1 MDKDTDA
8 YRHDHAF
15 LGEHHDRNARKTWAV
30 VALCTVMMVVEVVW
44 GWMFHSMALLAD
56 GVHMAT
62 HTGAMLIAAAAYM
75 LARKRQSDPRF
86 SFGAGK
92 FGDLAAF
99 TSAIILISTSL
110 AVGVESIVR
119 LFKPEPIGFDE
130 AIPVAVLGLLVN
142 LVSAW
147 LLNDHDHGHS
157 HGHDHGPAH
166 HAAHDHDH
174 DHDHHDHDH
183 HEHQHH
189 GHHDLNL
196 RAAYVHVASDAAV
209 SLLAIVGLL
218 AGRQFGWV
226 WLDPVMGLVGSF
238 VIAKWA
244 WSLIQAA
251 GGILLDVNPD
261 PRLQAR
267 IVERLQRDGDRIC
280 DLHLWRL
287 GPGHNAVI
295 VKILTSSG
303 NLPSVYHH
311 RLEGLATLSHVT
323 IEVERL

>member
-1 MDKDTDA
+1 MSLDNDIDA

-15 LGEHHDRNARKTWAV
+15 LGEHHDRNARKTRAV
-30 VALCTVMMVVEVVW
+30 VALCTVMMVVEVVA
-44 GWMFHSMALLAD
+44 GWLFHSMALLAD

-62 HTGAMLIAAAAYM
+62 HAGAMLIAAAAYM
-75 LARKRQSDPRF
+75 LARRRQTDPRF

-92 FGDLAAF
+92 CGDLAAF
-99 TSAIILISTSL
+99 TSAIILISTSV
-110 AVGVESIVR
+110 AVGVESIAR

-130 AIPVAVLGLLVN
+130 AIPVAVLGLAVN

-147 LLNDHDHGHS
+147 LLNDHDHGH
-157 HGHDHGPAH
+157 AH
-166 HAAHDHDH
+166 EAV
-174 DHDHHDHDH
+174 DHHSDDQHDIDH
-183 HEHQHH
+183 HHDRHA
-189 GHHDLNL
+189 HHDLNL

-238 VIAKWA
+238 VIARWA
-244 WSLIQAA
+244 WGLIRAA
-251 GGILLDVNPD
+251 GAILLDVNPD
-261 PRLQAR
+261 PKLEAR
-267 IVERLQRDGDRIC
+267 IRERLQRDGDQVC

-295 VKILTSSG
+295 ARIITRG
-303 NLPSVYHH
+303 DAPPSAYRH
-311 RLEGLATLSHVT
+311 RLDGLATLSHVT
-323 IEVERL
+323 IEVERI